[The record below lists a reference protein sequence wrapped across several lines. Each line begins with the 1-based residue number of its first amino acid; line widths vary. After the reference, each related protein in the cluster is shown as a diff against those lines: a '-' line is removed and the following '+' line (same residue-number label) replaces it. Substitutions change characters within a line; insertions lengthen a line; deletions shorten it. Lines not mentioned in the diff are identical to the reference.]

1 MVENDS
7 SILYQVATAG
17 YPKNSSLPPVPSVQS
32 LPRPSNW
39 NIKLATRRSLSS
51 SLNKLRCGA
60 SSCGTVVGS
69 PFPPETG
76 TWQLQPANLLQ
87 ELHSWD
93 IHSFMNTFIH
103 TCVRLFNDLCVYY
116 FHILIYYIYIYIR
129 LLSLSLCVKYIYMCV
144 HLFLDCVLLN
154 LYSICVYKWIY
165 EYAYYTCVC
174 AGVRLD
180 ICMCLYIYTYIHI
193 YIYTHIYIYI
203 YIYI

>member
-129 LLSLSLCVKYIYMCV
+129 LLSLSAWNICVCV
-144 HLFLDCVLLN
+144 HLFLDCLLLN

-174 AGVRLD
+174 RCAPGYMHV
-180 ICMCLYIYTYIHI
+180 CIHI
-193 YIYTHIYIYI
+193 
-203 YIYI
+203 